1 MRSVI
6 NYECSVEYSLSF
18 LIYIP
23 YDQSTTS
30 LNFKM
35 ADPNSI
41 VSFRISL
48 SPVAFVLHVDEDG
61 FAVVDERLLCLRFH
75 LQETS
80 LLVEKEEFDLNGDL
94 IRTVYQKPTMT
105 ESGTY
110 YRVTAGSYHIIG
122 GVASFNMSQ
131 ASTLTPCTVASFDRR
146 LNGRMKPT
154 LPSVK
159 ESPEYTLLSSSDK
172 EEEYSDAIFSIK
184 SKDVSLD
191 KSGDFSEEED
201 IDLTPHDEGIQ
212 AQRACS
218 VGTTSLSNQMGSFVV
233 PDTPSRSLGSESLDG
248 SVAPS
253 TEASP
258 TEDFTASI
266 G

>member
-1 MRSVI
+1 
-6 NYECSVEYSLSF
+6 
-18 LIYIP
+18 
-23 YDQSTTS
+23 
-30 LNFKM
+30 M

-41 VSFRISL
+41 VSFRISS
-48 SPVAFVLHVDEDG
+48 SPVVFVFHADEDG
-61 FAVVDERLLCLRFH
+61 FAVVDERLLWLRFH

-131 ASTLTPCTVASFDRR
+131 ASTLTPRTTASFDRP
-146 LNGRMKPT
+146 LNGRMRPA

-159 ESPEYTLLSSSDK
+159 ESPEYILLNSSDE

-184 SKDVSLD
+184 SDDMSLD